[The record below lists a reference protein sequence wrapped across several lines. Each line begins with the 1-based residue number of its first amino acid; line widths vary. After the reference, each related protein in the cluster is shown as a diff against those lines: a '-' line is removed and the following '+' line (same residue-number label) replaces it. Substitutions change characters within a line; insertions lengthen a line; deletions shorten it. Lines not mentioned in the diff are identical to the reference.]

1 MESRLLR
8 LVSCMIIAFQLSA
21 MYTSGL
27 SSMVC
32 TMYTQIEINRKRET
46 ELNQLRSDMDTQN
59 EEHEKS
65 VADLKKKHT
74 NAIAELEEQV
84 ENLQKSKNKLEKDVH
99 RLNAESGDLGG
110 QLDDTQKAK
119 VHVAAKFC
127 DILCMHI
134 IYYKISPE
142 TL

>member
-1 MESRLLR
+1 M
-8 LVSCMIIAFQLSA
+8 CF
-21 MYTSGL
+21 
-27 SSMVC
+27 
-32 TMYTQIEINRKRET
+32 QIEINRKRET

-65 VADLKKKHT
+65 VADLKKKHA

-119 VHVAAKFC
+119 VKLC
-127 DILCMHI
+127 DTHLHALHI
-134 IYYKISPE
+134 QRSF
-142 TL
+142 

>member
-1 MESRLLR
+1 
-8 LVSCMIIAFQLSA
+8 
-21 MYTSGL
+21 
-27 SSMVC
+27 
-32 TMYTQIEINRKRET
+32 MYTQIEINRKRET

-119 VHVAAKFC
+119 VAAKFC

-142 TL
+142 TLWLCHLHVCWA